1 VIAVAA
7 GAGLGGVTVAI
18 RSATIAVAADLSP
31 SVVTIWK
38 RILRAFVAVGA
49 ARCTARVGAPLPAS
63 LDLLAVAAP
72 VQGAAILATA
82 SATAVAIVTR
92 DRRRRALAML
102 AAPVLAAVALAMLA
116 TRVHVPSIGPAIAAA
131 GAAGLVAVAV
141 LTWLVHRR
149 PDLLPVL
156 AVGALAFR
164 VPVSVSG
171 SAANLLL
178 PLYAVIAAGTLSYA
192 WRWLRAARDD
202 EDEPPTPKLLWWL
215 KLAFA
220 AVVVVY
226 GAQSVYSTDVEPAL
240 KNVCLFYVP
249 FALLFLLLL
258 EVRWT
263 PSLLRTSLG
272 VTVVLALAFAAIGC
286 VEFATGHLLITN
298 AKVVEANDLLPYFRV
313 NSLFFDPNIYG
324 RYLALTMIVL
334 ATVLLWT
341 RRRREA
347 IAIAC
352 ALTLLWVGLVFSLS
366 QSSFAALL
374 LGLAVLAALRWS
386 PWPVLAGIGV
396 AAIVALA
403 VVLLVPAV
411 LNLETGKQNWLD
423 RATSGR
429 ANLVGG
435 ALEMVRDRPLWG
447 YGSGAFTEQ
456 YRERERVSS
465 EKVAAASHTI
475 PLTVTA
481 EQGVVGL
488 GAYLALVA
496 VSLALLF
503 RGLRA
508 AVGSAPWP
516 GAIAVART
524 GIAAAYAALLLHTLV
539 YAAYLEDPLTW
550 VLLAIAASLRAEPPE
565 GSDPASA
572 AGSDGLDR
580 SYTGAGVRAA

>member
-1 VIAVAA
+1 MSAATASAGTSRRRLRRSGGVIGVAA
-7 GAGLGGVTVAI
+7 SGAGLGGVTVAI
-18 RSATIAVAADLSP
+18 RSATIAVVADLSR
-31 SVVTIWK
+31 SLVTIWK
-38 RILRAFVAVGA
+38 RIMRAFVAVAA
-49 ARCTARVGAPLPAS
+49 ARGAARVGAALPTS

-82 SATAVAIVTR
+82 AATAAAIVAR
-92 DRRRRALAML
+92 DRRQRALAML
-102 AAPVLAAVALAMLA
+102 AAPAFAVLALATLA
-116 TRVHVPSIGPAIAAA
+116 TRVEVPSIGPVIAAA
-131 GAAGLVAVAV
+131 AGAGLVAVVV

-149 PDLLPVL
+149 PALLPVL

-192 WRWLRAARDD
+192 WRWLRADRDD
-202 EDEPPTPKLLWWL
+202 ADDDAPPKLLWRL

-220 AVVVVY
+220 VVLVLY

-240 KNVCLFYVP
+240 KNVCLFYMP

-263 PSLLRTSLG
+263 PSLLRTSFA
-272 VTVVLALAFAAIGC
+272 VTVVLALVFAAIGC

-313 NSLFFDPNIYG
+313 NSLFFDPNIFG
-324 RYLALTMIVL
+324 RYLALTMILL

-347 IAIAC
+347 IVIAC
-352 ALTLLWVGLVFSLS
+352 ALALLWAGLVFSLS

-374 LGLAVLAALRWS
+374 VGLAVLAALRWS
-386 PWPVLAGIGV
+386 PWPVLA
-396 AAIVALA
+396 AAAVPAIAAVAL
-403 VVLLVPAV
+403 VLLAPSA
-411 LNLETGKQNWLD
+411 LNLETGDQSGLD

-429 ANLVGG
+429 ANLIGG
-435 ALEMVRDRPLWG
+435 ALDMIRDRPLWG
-447 YGSGAFTEQ
+447 YGSGAFTEE

-465 EKVAAASHTI
+465 DKVAAASHTI

-488 GAYLALVA
+488 AAYLALVA

-503 RGLRA
+503 RGLRSAVQLGALAGRRHGRARGHRRRLRGA
-508 AVGSAPWP
+508 AAAHARVRRIPRGSAQL
-516 GAIAVART
+516 GAARDRREP
-524 GIAAAYAALLLHTLV
+524 AR
-539 YAAYLEDPLTW
+539 
-550 VLLAIAASLRAEPPE
+550 RAF
-565 GSDPASA
+565 G
-572 AGSDGLDR
+572 
-580 SYTGAGVRAA
+580 GV

>member
-1 VIAVAA
+1 MRPI
-7 GAGLGGVTVAI
+7 
-18 RSATIAVAADLSP
+18 
-31 SVVTIWK
+31 
-38 RILRAFVAVGA
+38 VAVGA
-49 ARCTARVGAPLPAS
+49 ARSAARVGAALPAS

-72 VQGAAILATA
+72 VQGVAILATA
-82 SATAVAIVTR
+82 SATAAAIVTR
-92 DRRRRALAML
+92 DPRRRALAML
-102 AAPVLAAVALAMLA
+102 AAPLLAALALATLA
-116 TRVHVPSIGPAIAAA
+116 SRVHVPSIGPVIA
-131 GAAGLVAVAV
+131 GGGVAGLVAVAV

-149 PDLLPVL
+149 PDVFPVL

-178 PLYAVIAAGTLSYA
+178 PLYAVIAAATLSYA
-192 WRWLRAARDD
+192 WSALRAARDV
-202 EDEPPTPKLLWWL
+202 EEEPPPPKLLWRL

-220 AVVVVY
+220 VVLVLY
-226 GAQSVYSTDVEPAL
+226 GAQTIYSTDVEPAL

-272 VTVVLALAFAAIGC
+272 VTVVLALVFAAIGC

-324 RYLALTMIVL
+324 RYLALTMILL

-347 IAIAC
+347 VAIAC
-352 ALTLLWVGLVFSLS
+352 ALALLWAGLVFSLS

-386 PWPVLAGIGV
+386 PWPVLLGAVGAALV
-396 AAIVALA
+396 AVAL
-403 VVLLVPAV
+403 VVFAPSV
-411 LNLETGKQNWLD
+411 LNVETGSQKKLD
-423 RATSGR
+423 RITSGR
-429 ANLVGG
+429 ANLVVG

-465 EKVAAASHTI
+465 DKVAAASHTI

-488 GAYLALVA
+488 AAYLALVA

-508 AVGSAPWP
+508 AVGSARWP
-516 GAIAVART
+516 GAVAVGRA

-550 VLLAIAASLRAEPPE
+550 VLLAIAASLRAEPSD
-565 GSDPASA
+565 GSDVSA
-572 AGSDGLDR
+572 AGSDGVDR
-580 SYTGAGVRAA
+580 SYTDAGVRAA

>member
-1 VIAVAA
+1 
-7 GAGLGGVTVAI
+7 
-18 RSATIAVAADLSP
+18 
-31 SVVTIWK
+31 
-38 RILRAFVAVGA
+38 
-49 ARCTARVGAPLPAS
+49 LPAS

-82 SATAVAIVTR
+82 CATAAAIVAR
-92 DRRRRALAML
+92 DRRRRAAAML
-102 AAPVLAAVALAMLA
+102 AAPVLAVLALAMLA
-116 TRVHVPSIGPAIAAA
+116 TRVHVPSVGPVIAAA
-131 GAAGLVAVAV
+131 GAAGLVAVAA
-141 LTWLVHRR
+141 LTLLVQRR
-149 PDLLPVL
+149 PDALPVL

-192 WRWLRAARDD
+192 WRTLRARDD
-202 EDEPPTPKLLWWL
+202 EEEPPPPKLLWRL

-220 AVVVVY
+220 VVLVLY
-226 GAQSVYSTDVEPAL
+226 GAQSIYSTDVEPAL

-263 PSLLRTSLG
+263 RSLLRTSLG
-272 VTVVLALAFAAIGC
+272 VTVVLALVFAAIGC

-324 RYLALTMIVL
+324 RYLALTMILL

-352 ALTLLWVGLVFSLS
+352 ALVLLWTGLVFSLS

-386 PWPVLAGIGV
+386 PWPVLAGVGAAAVV
-396 AAIVALA
+396 AVA
-403 VVLLVPAV
+403 VVLIAPGL
-411 LNLETGKQNWLD
+411 LNLETGRQNWLD

-435 ALEMVRDRPLWG
+435 ALQMVGDRPLWG
-447 YGSGAFTEQ
+447 FGSGSFTEQ

-488 GAYLALVA
+488 AAYLALVA

-516 GAIAVART
+516 GVVVVARA

-550 VLLAIAASLRAEPPE
+550 VMLAIAASLRAAPPG
-565 GSDPASA
+565 GSDAASA
-572 AGSDGLDR
+572 GSSRGTDR